1 MKWHVKTFEELTTRE
16 LFEIYRLRC
25 EVFIVEQNC
34 AFPDVDA
41 KDLEGQHV
49 FLWEDGLLAY
59 ARVYVKPDCTK
70 IGRVVTPKDL
80 RGTGL
85 GKELMQRAM
94 VVAQAHG
101 KPVKVSAQSYLE
113 GFYQSLGFENCTPVY
128 LEDGIPHQDMV
139 YQGPGKDINGSE
151 SKSIV
156 EEKRMKEEKRI
167 NSIDP
172 VDHEN
177 KEINRP
183 EDYVEH
189 AQVSTETVETKTDVM
204 KDDKKQVSAEI
215 ERNEVA
221 DLLKDKGC

>member
-1 MKWHVKTFEELTTRE
+1 MRWHVKTFEELTTRE
-16 LFEIYRLRC
+16 LYEIYRLRC

-49 FLWEDGLLAY
+49 FLWDDGLHAY

-70 IGRVVTPKDL
+70 IGRVVTPKDQ
-80 RGTGL
+80 RGIGL
-85 GKELMQRAM
+85 GKELMRRAI

-113 GFYQSLGFENCTPVY
+113 SFYLALGFENCSPVY

-139 YQGPGKDINGSE
+139 YQASEKDINGNE
-151 SKSIV
+151 STSNR
-156 EEKRMKEEKRI
+156 EEKMKEEKRI

-177 KEINRP
+177 KQIHQA
-183 EDYVEH
+183 EDYIEH

-221 DLLKDKGC
+221 DALKDKGC